1 VWLDDPIAANGGEPL
16 QGFESHFVEGF
27 FAGEASNPL
36 TGSGR
41 LF

>member
-1 VWLDDPIAANGGEPL
+1 VWLDDPIAANGSEPL
-16 QGFESHFVEGF
+16 QGS
-27 FAGEASNPL
+27 L